1 MLTWP
6 VVIALAVGV
15 YAQRCAGALFVST
28 ERVTP
33 AFQRVL
39 NALPLAI
46 IAGVVALT
54 TLTDDGQLTLD
65 ARSAGVAAAAFCAW
79 RKLPMFVTVIAAAAV
94 TAVVRQ
100 FS

>member
-15 YAQRCAGALFVST
+15 YAQRAAGALFVTTDRLSPT
-28 ERVTP
+28 AR
-33 AFQRVL
+33 RVL

-54 TLTDDGQLTLD
+54 TLTNEGQFSLD
-65 ARSAGVAAAAFCAW
+65 ARGAGVAAAALCAW
-79 RKLPMFVTVIAAAAV
+79 RNLPMFVTVIAAATV
-94 TAVVRQ
+94 TACVRALA
-100 FS
+100 